1 MLKLIVMTLV
11 FFSSFAFGQ
20 FKEDLNKKINVH
32 DNLFNNSPS
41 NFLLDFLSSDN
52 FRMNHTMSMSYGI
65 SGADGMALGVY
76 TNSMFFKFSDA
87 LTLNVDASIVNT
99 PYNTYGDSFTKSVNG
114 IYLSSARLNYKISE
128 KTNITFEYR
137 QIPAGMNYYGGYDR
151 YNRYNRNNFY
161 DRFMFSE

>member
-1 MLKLIVMTLV
+1 MLKRIVISLILV
-11 FFSSFAFGQ
+11 SSFAFGQ
-20 FKEDLNKKINVH
+20 FKEELNKKINVH

-41 NFLLDFLSSDN
+41 NFIIDFLNSDN
-52 FRMNHTMSMSYGI
+52 FKMNHTMSMSYGM
-65 SGADGMALGVY
+65 SGSNGMALGVY

-137 QIPAGMNYYGGYDR
+137 QIPAGMYNYGGYDR
-151 YNRYNRNNFY
+151 YDRYFRNNFY